1 MWLVSFEPIFVH
13 IYRCELVLTSTAM
26 LPFDAC
32 LFPTC
37 RDIAKLSMLSTW
49 LKMCTSYLIKS
60 IWTIAMML
68 LHTRHQVIILVDI
81 ILKCGICVELVDRI
95 IMLFS
100 CVIQPFKSLRT
111 RQNPFSTPYATQK
124 KKILKMCFGAN
135 QFHTLVFSGKCNHD
149 KRSPSTL
156 VHSTPILSCTISF
169 HGLEEFRR

>member
-111 RQNPFSTPYATQK
+111 RQNPFSTPYETRK
-124 KKILKMCFGAN
+124 KKKSWRCALEQISF
-135 QFHTLVFSGKCNHD
+135 T
-149 KRSPSTL
+149 
-156 VHSTPILSCTISF
+156 LSCSVVNVITIKGHQALWF
-169 HGLEEFRR
+169 IQPQFLVVPYLFTG